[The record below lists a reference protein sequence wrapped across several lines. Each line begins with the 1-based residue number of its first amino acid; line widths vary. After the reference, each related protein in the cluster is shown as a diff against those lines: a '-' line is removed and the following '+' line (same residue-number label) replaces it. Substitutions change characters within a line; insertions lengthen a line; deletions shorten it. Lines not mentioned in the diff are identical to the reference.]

1 MELLANLDDINEF
14 LPQDKLTATDGNPA
28 IDRFQIDVDRTIKG
42 YLASV
47 YSLATLQTWAD
58 PTSTPAFIR
67 GIAGRLIAAYW
78 YSSRTSEDMPD
89 WNKSYPQRVY
99 DEAMKMLADIRSGDA
114 VLVDVVETP
123 GTVLTEFYKPKADPY
138 FTVGMK
144 F

>member
-1 MELLANLDDINEF
+1 MPLANLDDINEF

-28 IDRFQIDVDRTIKG
+28 IERFQIDVDRTIKG

-47 YSLATLQTWAD
+47 FTLATLQGWAD
-58 PTSTPAFIR
+58 PDSTPEFVR

-78 YSSRTSEDMPD
+78 YSSRTSEDVPD
-89 WNKSYPQRVY
+89 WDRTYPQRVY
-99 DEAMKMLADIRSGDA
+99 NEAMKMLEDIRTGKA
-114 VLVDVVETP
+114 VLIDVTEAP
-123 GTVLTEFYKPKADPY
+123 GTLITDFYKPTNDPY